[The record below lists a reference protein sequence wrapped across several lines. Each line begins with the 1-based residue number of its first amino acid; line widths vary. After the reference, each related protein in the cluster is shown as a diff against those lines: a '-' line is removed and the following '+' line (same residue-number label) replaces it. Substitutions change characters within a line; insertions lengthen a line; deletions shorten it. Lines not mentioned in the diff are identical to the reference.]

1 MFGNRV
7 PQRDRFSGTNDSVG
21 ALFGGG
27 GGIEIEGNQRR
38 TNSRGPIDGQVAQL
52 NQMNS
57 KIAANEAAIEKRRQ
71 ELD

>member
-38 TNSRGPIDGQVAQL
+38 TNSRGPIDGQVA
-52 NQMNS
+52 
-57 KIAANEAAIEKRRQ
+57 
-71 ELD
+71 